1 MADDNDA
8 ESPLIVSSTDENY
21 PYEYEYGDDH
31 VNSYDNYQN
40 DHTRKNNVDDRI
52 EECIGQFGWR
62 QLIQSVLVSLAWA
75 FDAQQTFISIF
86 TDAEPAWHCTASECG
101 SDVCSLPNDATW
113 AWDYP
118 RETTIISE
126 WGLQCATSFLT
137 GLPASS
143 FFMGCLIG
151 GIVLATLADSCLGR
165 KNLLLLSCLCM
176 SLSGVLTAM
185 FSRNILVYSFLRF
198 VSGFGR
204 AAIGTCS
211 LVLATEVVGRQWR
224 GKVGVI
230 GFVCFSLGF
239 LSLPGIAFINQGNS
253 WRAIYMWTSVPA
265 LIYTVFVFFFVNE
278 SPRWLLIKGRNEEA
292 VDSLRRIATT
302 RRSSLTLSFFG
313 EEDAPAGNDV
323 DVYSAMRVLIAKKWA
338 VKRLVAVII
347 ICSGIGVVYY
357 GMPLALGNLP
367 FNIYLSVML
376 NALSELPASLFTFL
390 LIDKL
395 NRRSSMIVF
404 TLISG
409 VLSVMVV
416 LIGDFLFDNG
426 ELMGLQIGIE
436 ILSFLTACTALNVM
450 LIFTIELFP
459 TCVRNSAVS
468 LARQA
473 LVFGGVF
480 SPPLVAAGRKSPFM
494 TYGVFGIVIGVC
506 GLFAG
511 CLPETK
517 GTTLSDTMDEEE
529 NKEGCL
535 LA

>member
-1 MADDNDA
+1 MAADDS
-8 ESPLIVSSTDENY
+8 ETPLIISSIDENY
-21 PYEYEYGDDH
+21 PYEYDYDDDH
-31 VNSYDNYQN
+31 INNYDNNQN
-40 DHTRKNNVDDRI
+40 HTHKNNVDDRI
-52 EECIGQFGWR
+52 EECIGDFGWR
-62 QLIQSVLVSLAWA
+62 QLIQSVLVSVAWT

-86 TDAEPAWHCTASECG
+86 TDAEPTWHCITSDCG
-101 SDVCSLPNDATW
+101 SDVCSLPRNATW

-118 RETTIISE
+118 KETTIISE

-151 GIVLATLADSCLGR
+151 GMVLATLADSWLGR
-165 KNLLLLSCLCM
+165 KNLLLLSCLSM
-176 SLSGVLTAM
+176 SLSGVFTAM

-198 VSGFGR
+198 VCGFGR

-211 LVLATEVVGRQWR
+211 LVLATEVVGKQWR

-239 LSLPGIAFINQGNS
+239 LSLPGIAYINRGNS
-253 WRAIYMWTSVPA
+253 WRAMYMWTSIPA
-265 LIYTVFVFFFVNE
+265 LVYTILVFFFVKE
-278 SPRWLLIKGRNEEA
+278 SPRWLLIRGRKEEA
-292 VDSLRRIATT
+292 VNALRTIATAH
-302 RRSSLTLSFFG
+302 RSSLTLSFFG
-313 EEDAPAGNDV
+313 EEDAPAGDDA
-323 DVYSAMRVLIAKKWA
+323 DVYSAMRVLIAKSWA
-338 VKRLVAVII
+338 VRRLIAVMV

-376 NALSELPASLFTFL
+376 NALSELPASLITFM

-409 VLSVMVV
+409 VLSIMVV
-416 LIGDFLFDNG
+416 IIGDLLFDNG
-426 ELMGLQIGIE
+426 KMMGLQIGLE
-436 ILSFLTACTALNVM
+436 ILSFLTACTALNIM

-494 TYGVFGIVIGVC
+494 TYGVFGIVIGIC

-517 GTTLSDTMDEEE
+517 GTMLSDTMEEE
-529 NKEGCL
+529 EEKESCL